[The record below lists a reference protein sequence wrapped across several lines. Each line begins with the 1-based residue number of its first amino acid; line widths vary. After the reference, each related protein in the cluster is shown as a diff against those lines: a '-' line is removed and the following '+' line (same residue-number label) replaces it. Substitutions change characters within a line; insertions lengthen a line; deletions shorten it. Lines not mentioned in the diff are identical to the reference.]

1 MYGLYGALLRLAW
14 AVVIPYQ
21 VVIGLVTGRPGPR
34 LGERL
39 VLGPAPP
46 AGQPGGLWVHAVSV
60 GEVRLAL
67 TVIAAVRRRWPEGPV
82 HLTTGTETGRA
93 LALEAAGRAAAGA
106 PDGVSA
112 LPLDLPGPMGRL
124 IDRLRPRAILV
135 IETEIW
141 PNLIRQAAGR
151 GVPVAIVNGRLSPR
165 TFPRYRAARRLFAA
179 ALARV
184 GLVAAQ
190 TREDADRFRAL
201 GTPTDRVLVTGNLKF
216 DLPVP
221 RADGDAVR
229 RRLGFPP
236 DATVFV
242 AGSTARAEAAP
253 VLAAYAALAAADGG
267 ARLVLAPR
275 HPEDVAPA
283 AAALEAHGIRYRR
296 WSALDGTLAAD
307 RTATADRAAVLVDVM
322 GVLPEIYAAANLAF
336 VGGSLVPRGGQNLLE
351 PAALGCPVLFGPRL
365 DNVRAA
371 ADALIAAGGGFRADD
386 AACLT
391 ALVLRLAGDP
401 AARRAAGARARS
413 VVDRERG
420 ALERTLD
427 AAAALV
433 APAPP
438 HGGRG

>member
-1 MYGLYGALLRLAW
+1 MYRLYGALLRLAW

-21 VVIGLVTGRPGPR
+21 FVIGLVTGRPGPR

-39 VLGPAPP
+39 IRGPAPP
-46 AGQPGGLWVHAVSV
+46 AHGPGGLWIHAVSV

-67 TVIAAVRRRWPEGPV
+67 TVIAAIRRRWPGSPV

-106 PDGVSA
+106 PDDVSA
-112 LPLDLPGPMGRL
+112 LPFDLPGPMGRL

-141 PNLIRQAAGR
+141 PNLIRAAAGR
-151 GVPVAIVNGRLSPR
+151 GVPVVIVNGRLSPR
-165 TFPRYRAARRLFAA
+165 TFPRYRAARRLFAQ

-184 GLVAAQ
+184 DLVAAQ

-201 GTPTDRVLVTGNLKF
+201 GAAAERVLVTGNLKF

-221 RADGDAVR
+221 RADGEAVR
-229 RRLGFPP
+229 GRLGFPP
-236 DATVFV
+236 GATVFV

-253 VLAAYAALAAADGG
+253 VLAAYTALAAADCG

-283 AAALEAHGIRYRR
+283 AAALAARAITWRR
-296 WSALDGTLAAD
+296 WSTIDGT
-307 RTATADRAAVLVDVM
+307 ATGDWSAVLVDVM
-322 GVLPEIYAAANLAF
+322 GVLPEIYAAASLAF

-351 PAALGCPVLFGPRL
+351 PAALGCPVLFGPHL

-371 ADALIAAGGGFRADD
+371 AAALVAAGGGFRVDD
-386 AACLT
+386 DTGLT
-391 ALVLRLAGDP
+391 AHVLRLAGDET
-401 AARRAAGARARS
+401 ARRAAGARARS

-427 AAAALV
+427 AAAVFLG
-433 APAPP
+433 PASA
-438 HGGRG
+438 HGGR

>member
-21 VVIGLVTGRPGPR
+21 FVMGLVAGRPGPR
-34 LGERL
+34 LRERL
-39 VLGPAPP
+39 VRGPASSAQVPN
-46 AGQPGGLWVHAVSV
+46 GVWVHAVSV

-67 TVIAAVRRRWPEGPV
+67 TVIAALRRRWPEGPV

-93 LALEAAGRAAAGA
+93 LALEAAGRAAPGA
-106 PDGVSA
+106 PDSLSA

-141 PNLIRQAAGR
+141 PNLCRRAAGQ
-151 GVPVAIVNGRLSPR
+151 GVPVVILNGRLSPR
-165 TFPRYRAARRLFAA
+165 TFPRYRAARRLFAR
-179 ALARV
+179 ALADV
-184 GLVAAQ
+184 ALVAAQ
-190 TREDADRFRAL
+190 TTEDADRFLAL
-201 GTPTDRVLVTGNLKF
+201 GAPAGRVLVTGNLKF

-221 RADGDAVR
+221 RADGEVVR
-229 RRLGFPP
+229 HRLGFPP
-236 DATVFV
+236 GATVLV

-253 VLAAYAALAAADGG
+253 VLAAYAALVAADPA

-275 HPEDVAPA
+275 HPEDVDPA
-283 AAALEAHGIRYRR
+283 AAALEAGGIRWRR
-296 WSALDGTLAAD
+296 WSALDDSSTGD
-307 RTATADRAAVLVDVM
+307 WAAVLVDVM
-322 GVLPEIYAAANLAF
+322 GVLPEIYAAATLAF

-371 ADALIAAGGGFRADD
+371 AAALIAAGGGFRADD
-386 AACLT
+386 AAGLT
-391 ALVLRLAGDP
+391 AQVLRLAGDP
-401 AARRAAGARARS
+401 LARREAGARARS

-427 AAAALV
+427 AAAAFLGP
-433 APAPP
+433 APAQDLPQ
-438 HGGRG
+438 GLR

>member
-1 MYGLYGALLRLAW
+1 MYGLYGALLRLVW

-21 VVIGLVTGRPGPR
+21 FVIGLVTGHPGPR

-39 VLGPAPP
+39 VRGPDPRAHGPN
-46 AGQPGGLWVHAVSV
+46 GLWVHAVSV

-67 TVIAAVRRRWPEGPV
+67 TVIAAIRRRWPGGPV

-93 LALEAAGRAAAGA
+93 LALETAGRAAAGA

-141 PNLIRQAAGR
+141 PNLIRRAAAH
-151 GVPVAIVNGRLSPR
+151 GVPVVIVNGRLAPR
-165 TFPRYRAARRLFAA
+165 TFPRYRVARRLFAP

-201 GTPTDRVLVTGNLKF
+201 GAPKERVLVTGNLKF

-221 RADGDAVR
+221 RADGEAVR

-236 DATVFV
+236 GATVLV

-253 VLAAYAALAAADGG
+253 VLAAYAALAAVDSG

-283 AAALEAHGIRYRR
+283 AAALEARAIAWRR
-296 WSALDGTLAAD
+296 WSALDGTAAGD
-307 RTATADRAAVLVDVM
+307 WSAVLVDVM
-322 GVLPEIYAAANLAF
+322 GVLPEIYAAASLAF

-371 ADALIAAGGGFRADD
+371 AAALLAAGGGFRADD
-386 AACLT
+386 GAGLT
-391 ALVLRLAGDP
+391 ALVLRLAADP
-401 AARRAAGARARS
+401 AARREAGARARS

-427 AAAALV
+427 AAAALLGP
-433 APAPP
+433 APARD
-438 HGGRG
+438 GR

>member
-21 VVIGLVTGRPGPR
+21 FVIDRVTGRPGPR

-39 VLGPAPP
+39 VLGPAPRTP
-46 AGQPGGLWVHAVSV
+46 RPGGLWVHAVSV

-67 TVIAAVRRRWPEGPV
+67 TVVAAIRRRWPGGSV

-93 LALEAAGRAAAGA
+93 LALDAAARGAAGA

-112 LPLDLPGPMGRL
+112 LPLDLPRPMGRL
-124 IDRLRPRAILV
+124 IDRLRPRAIVV

-141 PNLIRQAAGR
+141 PNLIRQAAAR
-151 GVPVAIVNGRLSPR
+151 GVPVVIVNGRLAPR

-184 GLVAAQ
+184 GLIAAQ
-190 TREDADRFRAL
+190 TGEDAGRFRAL
-201 GTPTDRVLVTGNLKF
+201 GAPAGRVLVTGNLKV
-216 DLPVP
+216 DLPAP
-221 RADGDAVR
+221 RADGAAVR

-242 AGSTARAEAAP
+242 AGSTARAETAP
-253 VLAAYAALAAADGG
+253 VLAAYAALAAADGT
-267 ARLVLAPR
+267 ARLVLVPR
-275 HPEDVAPA
+275 HPEDVAAA
-283 AAALEAHGIRYRR
+283 AAALEADGIRYRR
-296 WSALDGTLAAD
+296 WSALDGTAAAD
-307 RTATADRAAVLVDVM
+307 RTAVLVDVI
-322 GVLPEIYAAANLAF
+322 GVLPEVYAAASLAF

-351 PAALGCPVLFGPRL
+351 PAAVGCPVLFGPCL
-365 DNVRAA
+365 DNVRAV
-371 ADALIAAGGGFRADD
+371 ADALIAAGGGFRAADG
-386 AACLT
+386 AALT

-401 AARRAAGARARS
+401 AARRAAGARAGAL
-413 VVDRERG
+413 VDRERG

-427 AAAALV
+427 AAAALL
-433 APAPP
+433 APGPP
-438 HGGRG
+438 PGDRR